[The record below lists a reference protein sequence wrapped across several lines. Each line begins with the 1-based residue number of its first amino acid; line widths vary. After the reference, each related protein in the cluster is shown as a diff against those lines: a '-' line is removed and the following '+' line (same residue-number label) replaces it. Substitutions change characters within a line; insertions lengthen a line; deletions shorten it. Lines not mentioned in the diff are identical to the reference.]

1 MIVYLVN
8 INVLMVDVKVQL
20 CMKETDESEMIL
32 KEKKSTENLW

>member
-20 CMKETDESEMIL
+20 YMKETDESEMIL